1 LYKYCTRQCNACQWS
16 HTILL
21 EELEANVEEINKK
34 DAAQQDKI
42 KELRVFIEKLIR
54 FSVANVSVVI
64 ALAAI
69 TYIFVK
75 L

>member
-1 LYKYCTRQCNACQWS
+1 LS

-21 EELEANVEEINKK
+21 EELGANVEEINKK

>member
-1 LYKYCTRQCNACQWS
+1 LS

>member
-1 LYKYCTRQCNACQWS
+1 
-16 HTILL
+16 
-21 EELEANVEEINKK
+21 
-34 DAAQQDKI
+34 
-42 KELRVFIEKLIR
+42 LIR

-75 L
+75 LWFVSGIYNMLN